1 MVSVYIIWKQN
12 VVYVGVWVG
21 VWVGGCAVCFCL
33 RNMSA
38 GKQILLVID
47 SLFYY
52 SVPSK

>member
-12 VVYVGVWVG
+12 VMYVGMCVWVG
-21 VWVGGCAVCFCL
+21 VWVDGCVCE
-33 RNMSA
+33 MSA